1 MLMNS
6 RAVFIV
12 SLALTIVGCASSS
25 ATKTASQTTADAG
38 TSNSSLDAYV
48 DCSFGDAD
56 ACKQVDSQPGGADA
70 AAAHDAIIREEL
82 KSPEQREKDLYGP

>member
-1 MLMNS
+1 MKK
-6 RAVFIV
+6 
-12 SLALTIVGCASSS
+12 LAPFAILVALIIAGCASSS
-25 ATKTASQTTADAG
+25 NKSRSTETGA
-38 TSNSSLDAYV
+38 SNSILGSYV

-70 AAAHDAIIREEL
+70 AAAHDAIINEEL

>member
-1 MLMNS
+1 MK
-6 RAVFIV
+6 RIA
-12 SLALTIVGCASSS
+12 ALTGFLLLTIGGCASSS
-25 ATKTASQTTADAG
+25 TNKS
-38 TSNSSLDAYV
+38 SNANLGGSETVLGNYL

-70 AAAHDAIIREEL
+70 AAEHAAIINEEL